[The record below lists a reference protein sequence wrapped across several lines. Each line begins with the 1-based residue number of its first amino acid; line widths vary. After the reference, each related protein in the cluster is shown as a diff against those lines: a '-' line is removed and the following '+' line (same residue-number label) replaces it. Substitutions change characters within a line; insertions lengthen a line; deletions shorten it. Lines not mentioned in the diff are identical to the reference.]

1 MKRVFMAMVMVAALS
16 GSRSAWAGDIGVHAK
31 IGGLLGKN
39 SGNAK
44 EAFFKGFVSHIAFDY
59 VIYGSVVF
67 SEGEFINDET
77 IPLTVGLNI
86 VELNQVW
93 KHYKKTKD
101 KKFLSGVLGAMA
113 PDLIEVINKFIF
125 GRDKFIFGWHNRQST
140 LLVNEPTSAE
150 GVSKK
155 VNYINA
161 GIGIV
166 MYQVKF

>member
-1 MKRVFMAMVMVAALS
+1 MVVMVVVALGC
-16 GSRSAWAGDIGVHAK
+16 GSRSVWAGDIGVHSK
-31 IGGLLGKN
+31 IGGLLGRN

-67 SEGEFINDET
+67 SEGKFINDET
-77 IPLTVGLNI
+77 IPLTVALNLA
-86 VELNQVW
+86 ELNQTW

-101 KKFLSGVLGAMA
+101 NKFLMGALGGMA

-125 GRDKFIFGWHNRQST
+125 GRDRFVFGWHNRQST
-140 LLVNEPTSAE
+140 LLVNDPTSAE
-150 GVSKK
+150 GVSKR
-155 VNYINA
+155 VNYLNA